1 MLMKSKHDMNILLT
15 ITFVS
20 HDVKFQI
27 ENSLQNLKRQFKMLI
42 NINIYMTLMHHSLQ
56 GYVRTHF
63 KMTVCVT

>member
-1 MLMKSKHDMNILLT
+1 MLMKSKHGMNILLT